1 MKPIILLLLLPFYTF
16 AQQKIL
22 VSKTINTDKHTEYA
36 PTISADGQRM
46 VFQSDNNRYRVW
58 YLYESTFQKTGSKN
72 GQIKGKWSKPRPIES
87 INQFGEKPSE
97 ANGFQT
103 DFIAAPSLSADG
115 NTLFFT
121 ATFHSGLGGRDL
133 YYVTRQ
139 SDGGWSRPR
148 NVGPPINTA
157 GNEDFASISP
167 DGQQLYFARP
177 LNTSQAGEGC
187 YQLYVAKKIS
197 GHWQTPLKLPNPINT
212 GCEKCVRVQ
221 ADGVTLLFSSV
232 RQDGTGGFDLYKAV
246 LSVNGRY
253 WESIKAIKEA
263 NSTQFDKFA
272 TVVEPHNTVY
282 FNSQGRKSPNI
293 FKLSSLP
300 DYLRL
305 QKFAEASAKVLAQ
318 KNGEK
323 NTSNTP
329 LAANL
334 KLYWYNPYSGE
345 SEVIRRWKSNAQTG
359 SFALRLRT
367 KHQYRLEASA
377 EGYQSTQVAID
388 LRQSNGGGYPLADI
402 VLLPKT
408 TSKPVLALNNAPK
421 TTTSSPKKAT
431 QQKTQP
437 KREHKRQPKRQPKRQ
452 KGNKVKATLPNPA
465 VYRPSKQIAIGKN
478 RQIKKTT
485 PVVAEPK
492 AIKAIKDIQN
502 IPQALAWRFPRI
514 GFAYKSFALTNGNK
528 MTLKNAVLLLQKFP
542 KLKLRISGYTDDLGT
557 PEVNQRLSLER
568 AKAVQQHL
576 IQQGIAPARLVIKG
590 YGETKPLN
598 KENRAANRRVELQL
612 IEGDE

>member
-36 PTISADGQRM
+36 PTISVDGQRM

-139 SDGGWSRPR
+139 RDGGWSRPR

-157 GNEDFASISP
+157 GNEDFASVSP

-197 GHWQTPLKLPNPINT
+197 GHWQTPVKLPSPINT

-263 NSTQFDKFA
+263 NSPQFDKFA

-329 LAANL
+329 LVANL

-345 SEVIRRWKSNAQTG
+345 SEVIQRWKSNAQTG
-359 SFALRLRT
+359 NFALRLRA

-388 LRQSNGGGYPLADI
+388 LRQSNGGGYPFADI

-408 TSKPVLALNNAPK
+408 TNKPVLALNNAQKNTREKKQK
-421 TTTSSPKKAT
+421 TTKNALRDTKA
-431 QQKTQP
+431 
-437 KREHKRQPKRQPKRQ
+437 
-452 KGNKVKATLPNPA
+452 ALPNPG

-492 AIKAIKDIQN
+492 AIKGIQS

-514 GFAYKSFALTNGNK
+514 GFAYKSFALTNGTK
-528 MTLKNAVLLLQKFP
+528 KTVKNAVLLLQKFP
-542 KLKLRISGYTDDLGT
+542 KLRLQISGYTDDLGT
-557 PEVNQRLSLER
+557 PEVNQQLSLER

-576 IQQGIAPARLVIKG
+576 IQQGIAPARLAIKG
-590 YGETKPLN
+590 YGETELLN